1 MEQVTIKDIA
11 RLLGVSPSTVSRA
24 LKGSAEIGKD
34 TQELVR
40 ETAKKLNYQPN
51 KAALSLLHA
60 KTRTIGV
67 VVPNLGYSF
76 FSIALQGI
84 ENEASERGYT
94 VIASQ
99 SLESEEK
106 EIRNVIDMK
115 RSGVDGV
122 LISLAQ
128 YSRQLNHLMDL
139 QAQMPV
145 VMFDRVSDNIKCSKI
160 FVNNIAGAFSA
171 VEHLIKSGCQRIA
184 YLAGPKDL
192 LISNRRRDGY
202 NMALYRHK
210 RKVEEALVVHCEF
223 CHVHAMKAALR
234 LLKQK
239 NRPDGIFAISDRV
252 AIGAM
257 EAAKKLNLR
266 IPQDLAIVGFN
277 DEPIASL
284 MFPTLTSVRQPAL
297 EMGRM
302 AAKLLIDQIESA
314 GEFTPVIKSYMTK
327 LVIRDSSRIK

>member
-1 MEQVTIKDIA
+1 
-11 RLLGVSPSTVSRA
+11 
-24 LKGSAEIGKD
+24 
-34 TQELVR
+34 
-40 ETAKKLNYQPN
+40 
-51 KAALSLLHA
+51 
-60 KTRTIGV
+60 
-67 VVPNLGYSF
+67 
-76 FSIALQGI
+76 
-84 ENEASERGYT
+84 
-94 VIASQ
+94 
-99 SLESEEK
+99 
-106 EIRNVIDMK
+106 
-115 RSGVDGV
+115 
-122 LISLAQ
+122 
-128 YSRQLNHLMDL
+128 MDL

-210 RKVEEALVVHCEF
+210 RKVEETLVVHCEF

-284 MFPTLTSVRQPAL
+284 MSPTLTSVRQPAL

-327 LVIRDSSRIK
+327 LVVRDSSRIK

>member
-11 RLLGVSPSTVSRA
+11 RMLNVSASTVSRA
-24 LKGSAEIGKD
+24 LKGSPEISKE
-34 TQELVR
+34 TIELVR
-40 ETAKKLNYQPN
+40 DTAKRLNYQPN
-51 KAALSLLHA
+51 KAALSLLHV

-67 VVPNLGYSF
+67 IVPNLGYAF
-76 FSIALQGI
+76 FAQALMGI
-84 ENEASERGYT
+84 EEEASERGYT

-128 YSRQLNHLMDL
+128 YSSKLNHLLDL
-139 QAQMPV
+139 QSSMPIV
-145 VMFDRVSDNIKCSKI
+145 LFDRVSDDIRSSKI
-160 FVNNIAGAFSA
+160 FVNNITGAFSA
-171 VEHLIKSGCQRIA
+171 VEHLIKMGCRRIA
-184 YLAGPKDL
+184 YMAGPKDL
-192 LISNRRRDGY
+192 LISKRRRDGY

-210 RKVEEALVVHCEF
+210 MKIDESLVVHCEF
-223 CHVHAMKAALR
+223 DLQNAEKIALK
-234 LLKQK
+234 LLRGK
-239 NRPDGIFAISDRV
+239 NRPDAIFAVSDRV

-257 EAAKKLNLR
+257 MAAKKLKLN

-277 DEPIASL
+277 DEPISEL
-284 MFPTLTSVRQPAL
+284 MSPTLSSVRQPVR

-302 AAKLLIDQIESA
+302 ATQLLIDQIEHGS
-314 GEFTPVIKSYMTK
+314 GFQPVIKTFMTK
-327 LVIRDSSRIK
+327 LMIRESSKKK